1 MDNNQLEKYIGALC
15 NYESNRPFDS
25 QLELQTEGNLEVF
38 FSPFEYVNEQAE
50 IVLVGISPGA
60 TQANNANVCA
70 RNLIRNGETL
80 EAVSKAAKATGSFSG
95 ALRNNLVSLLDHV
108 LINQRLGIRSC
119 DLLFG
124 EYSHLLHST
133 SVFRYPTLLNGKPIS
148 SAKKALKSHL
158 LKDMID
164 TCLAKECRQLPD
176 SAFYVP
182 MGQGVDEVLL
192 YLCDNGVLRR
202 EQVLIG
208 LPHPSGANAERISYF
223 LGKKERERLSD
234 KTNPDKIDAAKYNLL
249 SQLRTA

>member
-1 MDNNQLEKYIGALC
+1 
-15 NYESNRPFDS
+15 
-25 QLELQTEGNLEVF
+25 
-38 FSPFEYVNEQAE
+38 
-50 IVLVGISPGA
+50 
-60 TQANNANVCA
+60 
-70 RNLIRNGETL
+70 
-80 EAVSKAAKATGSFSG
+80 
-95 ALRNNLVSLLDHV
+95 
-108 LINQRLGIRSC
+108 
-119 DLLFG
+119 
-124 EYSHLLHST
+124 
-133 SVFRYPTLLNGKPIS
+133 
-148 SAKKALKSHL
+148 
-158 LKDMID
+158 MID